1 TKPKEFVLP
10 AFCSWA
16 STVCDF
22 IDWYKKDPQD
32 EENDE
37 INITEKPNPPFD
49 IDTLALKPYISLP
62 AECPANPAWQF
73 MGGQIVL
80 PLNIVCDGFSM
91 ASWLVMAFAWLRGLV
106 IVG

>member
-1 TKPKEFVLP
+1 M
-10 AFCSWA
+10 
-16 STVCDF
+16 
-22 IDWYKKDPQD
+22 
-32 EENDE
+32 E
-37 INITEKPNPPFD
+37 INIYEKPNPPFD

-106 IVG
+106 IVGSTFKG